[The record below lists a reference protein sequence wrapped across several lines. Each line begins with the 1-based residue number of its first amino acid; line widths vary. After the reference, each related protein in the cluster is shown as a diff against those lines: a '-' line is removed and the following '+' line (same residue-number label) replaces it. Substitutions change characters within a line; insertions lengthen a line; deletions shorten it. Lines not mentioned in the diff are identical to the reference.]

1 MAGSKRTYEEL
12 EQRKTQEEKERDILN
27 EIFHTW
33 GQHLIYITKE
43 KKEKQ
48 NEIRDI

>member
-27 EIFHTW
+27 EIFNTW
-33 GQHLIYITKE
+33 GQQLINLHYKG
-43 KKEKQ
+43 KKRKAK
-48 NEIRDI
+48 